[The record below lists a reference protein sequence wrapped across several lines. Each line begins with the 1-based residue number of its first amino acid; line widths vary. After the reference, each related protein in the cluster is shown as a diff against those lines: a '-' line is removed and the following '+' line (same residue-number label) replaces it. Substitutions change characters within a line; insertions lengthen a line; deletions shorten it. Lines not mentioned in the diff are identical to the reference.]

1 MARSCLS
8 SRACN
13 RSGPGPAHAAV
24 VGRPPFPAILLL
36 RNSVAR
42 IAAGMGRAGAMK
54 KYFAEFIGTLALIL
68 VGCGA
73 IVIGG
78 FGGAFPVG
86 ILPIALAF
94 GLTVT
99 AMAYGIG
106 PVSGCHINPAV
117 TVGVWVAGR
126 INPAEAVGY
135 VIAQLIGGIAGAG
148 VLVLILKGKLQGY
161 DIAAG
166 GLGQT
171 GW

>member
-1 MARSCLS
+1 
-8 SRACN
+8 
-13 RSGPGPAHAAV
+13 
-24 VGRPPFPAILLL
+24 
-36 RNSVAR
+36 
-42 IAAGMGRAGAMK
+42 MK

-99 AMAYGIG
+99 AMAYAIG
-106 PVSGCHINPAV
+106 PLSGAHINPAV
-117 TVGVWVAGR
+117 TVGMWVAGR

-135 VIAQLIGGIAGAG
+135 IIAQLIGGIAGAG

-166 GLGQT
+166 GLGRPAGGPAISAAT
-171 GW
+171 AWAPPSSPSSSPPCCSSSSSSARPARRAPHRSPGSRSG